1 MIRSSLR
8 HQRRIIAA
16 IARTRKLS
24 SNKDIVPLPPAAGA
38 LVDLNTSAKIEGDET
53 QVATITLQP
62 GEKIR
67 AESGSMVF
75 MTSSIQMET
84 SSNMGD
90 GMKRFMT
97 GQSLFVTDF
106 TAVDKPGQVALAPAF
121 PSKVLRLNL
130 QEYGGDLVCQKGAY
144 VASNVGVDIEL
155 AFTKSFSA
163 GFFGGEGFVLQKLSG
178 QGDVLLQASG
188 ALIRK
193 DLEEGQTMRVSSG
206 ALVCFTNTIDYD
218 VQMMPG
224 FKNVMF
230 GGEGLF
236 VTTLKGPGTV
246 WLQGMPPDRMISE
259 IARKV
264 PSGGL
269 GFGIP
274 MGMGAG
280 GGSDGETTEEGAEG
294 AADEASVGG
303 EEGGE
308 EMVAASDAAIEADR
322 QNTVASSGAMGDDAS
337 SSGSLFGDA
346 APKDSPAAQPQDNN
360 AFGGDNMSQES
371 TFGGD
376 SDSFDPGFSE
386 ETTFSS
392 GDDFNDFADDN
403 TSFSSFGEESTSGL
417 GDSLGDSMDMGDV
430 DTGGFAETAKN
441 VFSSLWDL
449 MTGDD

>member
-1 MIRSSLR
+1 M
-8 HQRRIIAA
+8 
-16 IARTRKLS
+16 LS
-24 SNKDIVPLPPAAGA
+24 SNNKDLVPLPPAGSISA
-38 LVDLNTSAKIEGDET
+38 LVDLQTSAKIEGDET

-62 GEKIR
+62 GQSIR

-75 MTSSIQMET
+75 MTSSIEMET
-84 SSNMGD
+84 SSSMGD

-106 TAVDKPGQVALAPAF
+106 TAVDKPGHVALAPAF

-130 QEYGGDLVCQKGAY
+130 QEYGGDIVCQKGAY

-193 DLEEGQTMRVSSG
+193 DLEEGKTLRVSSG
-206 ALVCFTNTIDYD
+206 SLVCFTNTIDYD
-218 VQMMPG
+218 VEMMPG

-259 IARKV
+259 IARRV
-264 PSGGL
+264 PGGGGM

-274 MGMGAG
+274 IGMGGGGAG
-280 GGSDGETTEEGAEG
+280 GEAAGAGVEG
-294 AADEASVGG
+294 AADEATADGVEGG
-303 EEGGE
+303 GGE
-308 EMVAASDAAIEADR
+308 EMVAASDAAVNADR
-322 QNTVASSGAMGDDAS
+322 QATVATSGAMGDDGS

-346 APKDSPAAQPQDNN
+346 APKEEASSSQPQDNSP
-360 AFGGDNMSQES
+360 FGDTMSQES
-371 TFGGD
+371 TVGGD
-376 SDSFDPGFSE
+376 SDGFDSGFSE

-392 GDDFNDFADDN
+392 GDDFNDFADDE
-403 TSFSSFGEESTSGL
+403 TSFSSFGEDSSSDFS
-417 GDSLGDSMDMGDV
+417 DSLGDSMDGIGDI
-430 DTGGFAETAKN
+430 DTGGMVDTAKS
-441 VFSSLWDL
+441 VFSTLWAL
-449 MTGDD
+449 VTGGD